1 MAAHGDHP
9 VTDYDPL
16 RDYLK
21 KQTRD
26 EFVLSFDEIE
36 ELLGFALPRASHRAS
51 WWETARS
58 PQVAAPQRIAC
69 YEGGYI
75 ATRLSDGK
83 SVRFKRSKK

>member
-1 MAAHGDHP
+1 
-9 VTDYDPL
+9 VSDYDAL

-21 KQTRD
+21 TQTRS
-26 EFVLSFDEIE
+26 EFVLTFSEIE
-36 ELLGFALPRASHRAS
+36 DILDFGLPRASHRAS

-69 YEGGYI
+69 RDGGYI

-83 SVRFKRSKK
+83 GVRFKRGK